1 MSEQR
6 HSEKRRSKRF
16 DTRLDIE
23 YRTLT
28 QNPLYGNVISDDISK
43 GGVCIPSGQ
52 EIKKGTSIELKMS
65 VPGDNLPVFA
75 TGTVAWANGVRTGVK
90 LTKIAKG
97 DQARILEFIYKEWLK
112 SHENVKNSNEALK
125 ESI

>member
-1 MSEQR
+1 MSDLK
-6 HSEKRRSKRF
+6 HSERRKSKRF

-28 QNPLYGNVISDDISK
+28 QNPLYGNVTSEDISK
-43 GGVCIPSGQ
+43 GGICLPAGTD
-52 EIKKGTSIELKMS
+52 IKKGTSIELKMN

-75 TGTVAWANGVRTGVK
+75 TGTVAWADGVRTGIK
-90 LTKIAKG
+90 LTKIGKG

-112 SHENVKNSNEALK
+112 SREHVKNSNEALK
-125 ESI
+125 ESL